1 MNPRVPSADDGVTMP
16 AGRQPYQPPRLV
28 PLGDLRDLTLGAS
41 PGVGDSG
48 SATTFKCPG
57 CP

>member
-1 MNPRVPSADDGVTMP
+1 MKPLVPGADDGAFAP

>member
-1 MNPRVPSADDGVTMP
+1 MIEATPPP
-16 AGRQPYQPPRLV
+16 AGHGAAPPDRAPYAPPRIV

>member
-1 MNPRVPSADDGVTMP
+1 MNKPVPVAADAGAIP
-16 AGRQPYQPPRLV
+16 ARAPYAPPRIV

>member
-1 MNPRVPSADDGVTMP
+1 MNMPFSQPQMLLSGQATRLPYVAPCVTE
-16 AGRQPYQPPRLV
+16 
-28 PLGDLRDLTLGAS
+28 LGDLRDLTLGAS

-48 SATTFKCPG
+48 SVTTFKCPG